1 MSDRERS
8 DTNTSND
15 VIPGEKKEKKNQ
27 LKIKYNNRNLSFHIK
42 MLKIWTRRA
51 ISLLGISQHNPAD
64 IRDAIC
70 QFTLSKE
77 LFL

>member
-27 LKIKYNNRNLSFHIK
+27 LKIKYNNRNMSFHIK
-42 MLKIWTRRA
+42 VENMDT
-51 ISLLGISQHNPAD
+51 
-64 IRDAIC
+64 
-70 QFTLSKE
+70 
-77 LFL
+77 